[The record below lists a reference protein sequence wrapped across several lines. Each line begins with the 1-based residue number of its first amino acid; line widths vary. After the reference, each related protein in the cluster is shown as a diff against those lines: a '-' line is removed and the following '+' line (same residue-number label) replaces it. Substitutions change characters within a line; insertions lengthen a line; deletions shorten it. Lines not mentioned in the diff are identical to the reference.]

1 MEERDPKQEL
11 KPPVAEDRTPAVESA
26 MAIAKHPVHP
36 MLVTFPIAF
45 LSMSPLADLAY
56 LWLQDPF
63 WARAGLWLNIIGL
76 ALGAVAG
83 IVGAL
88 DLVLVR
94 VARRHVS
101 AWSHFIAAVMVLGL
115 AALGVWLR
123 LPDPAAAVWPWGLL
137 QSLVMAG
144 MVLVAGWLG
153 GSLSFHHG
161 IGVYG
166 HTKRDEDPGHDAPPA
181 A

>member
-1 MEERDPKQEL
+1 MEEHDPKQEL
-11 KPPVAEDRTPAVESA
+11 KPPVAEDRAPAVESV

-36 MLVTFPIAF
+36 MLVTFPIA
-45 LSMSPLADLAY
+45 LLGMSPLADLAY
-56 LWLQDPF
+56 LWVGDGF
-63 WARAGLWLNIIGL
+63 WARAGLWLNITGL
-76 ALGAVAG
+76 ALGVVAG
-83 IVGAL
+83 IVGTL
-88 DLVLVR
+88 DMVLVR

-101 AWSHFIAAVMVLGL
+101 AWTHFIAAVMVLCL

-166 HTKRDEDPGHDAPPA
+166 HTKREEDPGHDAPPA

>member
-1 MEERDPKQEL
+1 MEDKDLKQ
-11 KPPVAEDRTPAVESA
+11 PVAKGRTPAVESV
-26 MAIAKHPVHP
+26 MAIAKHPIHP
-36 MLVTFPIAF
+36 MLVAFPIAF
-45 LSMSPLADLAY
+45 LSVSPLADLVY
-56 LWLQDPF
+56 LWLEDLF
-63 WARAGLWLNIIGL
+63 WARVGLWLNIGGL
-76 ALGAVAG
+76 ALGVLAG

-88 DLVLVR
+88 DLLLVR

-137 QSLVMAG
+137 QSLTMAG
-144 MVLVAGWLG
+144 MVVVAGWLG
-153 GSLSFHHG
+153 GTLSFHHG

-166 HTKRDEDPGHDAPPA
+166 HTKKSGEDVDADDGPPA

>member
-1 MEERDPKQEL
+1 MEDRNL
-11 KPPVAEDRTPAVESA
+11 KPPVAEGRTPAVESV
-26 MAIAKHPVHP
+26 MAIAKHPIHP
-36 MLVTFPIAF
+36 MLVAFPIAF
-45 LSMSPLADLAY
+45 LGIAPLADLVY
-56 LWLQDPF
+56 LWLEDLF
-63 WARAGLWLNIIGL
+63 WARMGMWLNIGGL
-76 ALGAVAG
+76 ALGVVAG

-88 DLVLVR
+88 DLLLVR

-137 QSLVMAG
+137 QSLTMAG

-153 GSLSFHHG
+153 GTLSFHHG

-166 HTKRDEDPGHDAPPA
+166 HTKREEDPGDDAPPA

>member
-1 MEERDPKQEL
+1 MEDNGLKQ
-11 KPPVAEDRTPAVESA
+11 PVAKDRAPAVESV

-45 LSMSPLADLAY
+45 LGTVPAADLA
-56 LWLQDPF
+56 WLLFPDPF
-63 WARAGLWLNIIGL
+63 WARAGLWLNIGGL
-76 ALGAVAG
+76 GLGVVAG
-83 IVGAL
+83 VVGAL

-101 AWSHFIAAVMVLGL
+101 AWSHFLAAVMALAL

-123 LPDPAAAVWPWGLL
+123 WPDPEAAVWPWGLV
-137 QSLVMAG
+137 QGVVMLG
-144 MVLVAGWLG
+144 VVGVAGWLG

-166 HTKRDEDPGHDAPPA
+166 HAKAEEDPGGDAPPNA
-181 A
+181 

>member
-1 MEERDPKQEL
+1 MEDDKDLKQ
-11 KPPVAEDRTPAVESA
+11 PVAKDRAPAVESV
-26 MAIAKHPVHP
+26 MAIAKHPIHP
-36 MLVTFPIAF
+36 MLVAFPIAF
-45 LSMSPLADLAY
+45 LSMSPLADLVF
-56 LWLQDPF
+56 LWLRDPF
-63 WARAGLWLNIIGL
+63 WARAGLWLNIGGL
-76 ALGAVAG
+76 GLGVVAG

-144 MVLVAGWLG
+144 MVVVAGWLG
-153 GSLSFHHG
+153 GTLSFHHG

-166 HTKRDEDPGHDAPPA
+166 HTKRGEDPGDDAPPA
-181 A
+181 P

>member
-1 MEERDPKQEL
+1 MDDKDLSQ
-11 KPPVAEDRTPAVESA
+11 PVATDRAPAVESV
-26 MAIAKHPVHP
+26 MAIAKHPIHP
-36 MLVTFPIAF
+36 MLVPFPIAF
-45 LSMSPLADLAY
+45 LSMLPLTDLAY
-56 LWLQDPF
+56 LWLGDPF
-63 WARAGLWLNIIGL
+63 WARAGLWLNIGGL
-76 ALGAVAG
+76 VLGVVAA
-83 IVGAL
+83 IVGTL

-101 AWSHFIAAVMVLGL
+101 AWSHFIAAVMVLAL

-123 LPDPAAAVWPWGLL
+123 LPDPAAAVWPWGLV
-137 QSLVMAG
+137 QSMTVAG
-144 MVLVAGWLG
+144 MVVVAGWLG

-166 HTKRDEDPGHDAPPA
+166 HTKLDDDPGDDAPPA

>member
-1 MEERDPKQEL
+1 MQKNLDQ
-11 KPPVAEDRTPAVESA
+11 PVAKGRSPAVESV
-26 MAIAKHPVHP
+26 MAIAKHPIHP
-36 MLVTFPIAF
+36 MLVPFPIAF
-45 LSMSPLADLAY
+45 LAVVPLADLAW
-56 LWLQDPF
+56 LWLGDAF
-63 WARAGLWLNIIGL
+63 WARVGLWLNIGGL
-76 ALGAVAG
+76 VLGVVAG

-88 DLVLVR
+88 DLLLVR

-101 AWSHFIAAVMVLGL
+101 AWSHFIAAVMVLAL

-137 QSLVMAG
+137 QGGVMLG
-144 MVLVAGWLG
+144 MVMIAGWLG
-153 GSLSFHHG
+153 GTLSFHHG

-166 HTKRDEDPGHDAPPA
+166 HTKQVGEDSDEDGPPA

>member
-1 MEERDPKQEL
+1 MQENL
-11 KPPVAEDRTPAVESA
+11 DQPVAKGRSPAVKSV
-26 MAIAKHPVHP
+26 MAIAKHPIHP

-45 LSMSPLADLAY
+45 LSVVPLADLAY
-56 LWLQDPF
+56 LWLQDGF
-63 WARAGLWLNIIGL
+63 WARLGLWLNIGGL
-76 ALGAVAG
+76 VMGGVAG

-88 DLVLVR
+88 DLLLVR

-101 AWSHFIAAVMVLGL
+101 AWSHFIAAVMLLAL

-137 QSLVMAG
+137 QGGVMLG
-144 MVLVAGWLG
+144 MVMVTGWLG
-153 GSLSFHHG
+153 GTLSFHHG

-166 HTKRDEDPGHDAPPA
+166 HTKTEEDAGDDLPPA